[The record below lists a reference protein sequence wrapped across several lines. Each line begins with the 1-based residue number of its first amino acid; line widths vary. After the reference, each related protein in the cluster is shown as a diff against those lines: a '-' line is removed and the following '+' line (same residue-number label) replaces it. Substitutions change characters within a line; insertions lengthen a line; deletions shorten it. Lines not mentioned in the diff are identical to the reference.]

1 MSREFCRKVWGL
13 IYEEIEGQAPEG
25 RKAGGGDRV
34 AGEIGLLDLCL
45 MTGAAVDLTEGQGI
59 GHAQRVAYIAQ
70 ELAVSLDTG
79 SGSLADLTYAAL
91 LHDTGLLR
99 ITHELGDI
107 SSTEESELL
116 KTHALDAVEDLA
128 THVRQ
133 GNIQKISELMV
144 RHTGEG
150 ARFVAD
156 LPLSGGVEQLV
167 EEHHERY
174 DGHGYPSGKRGD
186 AIPPIQQ
193 ALTAGD
199 CLETSIA
206 LAGERGHSPEFVR
219 AESLKLAGKHL
230 DPDFAREMVKVAQ
243 NVRFWGIFTGG
254 QVAGQLAARIPQERT
269 EVTYLDV
276 ARFVRALVALVDA
289 KSPYRDGHSWNVARN
304 AYLMALELGMDE
316 DLAASLGM
324 AGLLHD
330 LGKAGVS
337 NQILDKPRWLTGP
350 EYEEAK
356 QHIVYT
362 DRILA
367 FAGSLFDE
375 VRGWITHHHER
386 LDGSGYPDRLK
397 GDQITREVRVVATA
411 DVYDALIS
419 DRPYRKGLEPMA
431 AVRFME
437 GKVNRYFDPE
447 VLAALGAVVSG
458 GTD

>member
-1 MSREFCRKVWGL
+1 MSREFCRKVWSL
-13 IYEEIEGQAPEG
+13 IYEEIEGQAAEG
-25 RKAGGGDRV
+25 RRTAAGDRV

-45 MTGAAVDLTEGQGI
+45 MAGSAVDLTEGQGI

-70 ELAVSLDTG
+70 ELAVSLDLG
-79 SGSLADLTYAAL
+79 AEAVSDLTCAAL

-99 ITHELGDI
+99 ITHELNDI
-107 SSTEESELL
+107 TSTEESELL

-144 RHTGEG
+144 RHTREG
-150 ARFVAD
+150 GAFVAG
-156 LPLSGGVEQLV
+156 LPLSFGVGRLV

-186 AIPPIQQ
+186 DIQPIQQ

-199 CLETSIA
+199 CLETAVSM
-206 LAGERGHSPEFVR
+206 AGERGHSPEFVR
-219 AESLKLAGKHL
+219 AESLKLGGRHL
-230 DPDFAREMVKVAQ
+230 DPDIAKELVKVAQ

-269 EVTYLDV
+269 EVTYLDA
-276 ARFVRALVALVDA
+276 ARFIRRLVSLVDA

-304 AYLMALELGMDE
+304 AYLMALELGLDE
-316 DLAASLGM
+316 ETAASLGM

-337 NQILDKPRWLTGP
+337 NQILDKPKWLTGP

-356 QHIVYT
+356 KHIVYT
-362 DRILA
+362 DRILL

-375 VRGWITHHHER
+375 VRGWIAHHHER

-397 GDQITREVRVVATA
+397 GDQISREVRVVATA

-447 VLAALGAVVSG
+447 VLAALGAVVSAG
-458 GTD
+458 PD